1 MFRFLNAFFR
11 FINAHLKL
19 FFFIVYGIVMA
30 YILFD
35 SLALCTSGDAGVF
48 IGIMTLVIMCG
59 LMSLYLIGVLRNNK
73 RAIGIAGI
81 VVCSYFV
88 FINLFRASQM
98 IPYFPAGNGV
108 IFAYFSFEFIQIVI
122 FLAALVF
129 FIIGFIVNN
138 RLCKNMAR
146 LLFFIGVCLGVIVY
160 PMSIAAGTQFGS
172 IMTGSIWHLYITPF
186 LFMGA
191 VFIVPVTLDFLG
203 YYEDLYK
210 TRKIKKVI
218 YEDEEEDKPSE
229 KVVEAKVEEEP
240 KEEPKEE
247 PSEEPSLSPSE
258 EPEEEV
264 KEEPKEPV
272 EE

>member
-11 FINAHLKL
+11 FINAHVKL
-19 FFFIVYGIVMA
+19 FFFIVFGIVMT
-30 YILFD
+30 YILID
-35 SLALCTSGDAGVF
+35 GIALCTSGNANVF
-48 IGIMTLVIMCG
+48 IGVMTLVFLCG

-73 RAIGIAGI
+73 RAIGMAGI
-81 VVCSYFV
+81 IVCSYFV

-98 IPYFPAGNGV
+98 IPFFPARNGL
-108 IFAYFSFEFIQIVI
+108 IFAYFSFEFIQIVV

-129 FIIGFIVNN
+129 FTIGFIGNK

-146 LLFFIGVCLGVIVY
+146 LLFFIGVCLGIIVY
-160 PMSIAAGTQFGS
+160 SMSIAAATQFAS

-191 VFIVPVTLDFLG
+191 VFLVPVTLDFLG

-210 TRKIKKVI
+210 ARKIKKVI
-218 YEDEEEDKPSE
+218 YEDEEEAKSSE

-240 KEEPKEE
+240 SEEPKEE
-247 PSEEPSLSPSE
+247 
-258 EPEEEV
+258 V
-264 KEEPKEPV
+264 KKEPKEPI